1 MNFGLLFVITQNTLQ
16 FNQSLDLYLSRLD
29 KAWSLT
35 DCSSF
40 LIMQELNLNEVLAHD
55 KHFQQ
60 AGFITLLG

>member
-1 MNFGLLFVITQNTLQ
+1 
-16 FNQSLDLYLSRLD
+16 
-29 KAWSLT
+29 LT